1 MAWALIIVLT
11 YSRHSFVWPTFSQ
24 KLVDVIE
31 GLEAAW
37 AFFEGVPKY
46 LVIDNFPAA
55 VAGVDPL
62 HPVSRAASWSTP
74 STGASSQTRRG
85 CAIPGTSPAWS
96 VECPTCGSGS
106 SRAGSSGTS
115 RT

>member
-1 MAWALIIVLT
+1 ML
-11 YSRHSFVWPTFSQ
+11 
-24 KLVDVIE
+24 IE

-62 HPVSRAASWSTP
+62 HPRLNYARLSGVLPAPGLHRRPGAGAP
-74 STGASSQTRRG
+74 ST
-85 CAIPGTSPAWS
+85 
-96 VECPTCGSGS
+96 
-106 SRAGSSGTS
+106 
-115 RT
+115 